1 MIQVVLFLLVG
12 LGLFAFLYALIRRSR
27 TAEGSA
33 QQVLK
38 ARQALSV
45 LQAGLL
51 PAQVLERIF
60 AKDDYDYV
68 VSAGDAAL
76 TRMFVAER
84 KAIALSWVR
93 EIRQRIVS
101 LQEFHRGSAR
111 LYSRLSLRTEMR
123 LAFDFFI
130 LWCACR
136 ALEMSLH
143 LRGPYAAPQMVGRVA
158 RVAGSVCATSEE
170 AMSFLSTMKIE
181 RLAADSGRNLTA
193 L

>member
-1 MIQVVLFLLVG
+1 MIQLALFLLTG
-12 LGLFAFLYALIRRSR
+12 LVLFAFLYALVRRSR

-38 ARQALSV
+38 ARQALSG

-60 AKDDYDYV
+60 AKEDYEYV
-68 VSAGDAAL
+68 VNAGDAAL

-84 KAIALSWVR
+84 KTIALSWVR

-101 LQEFHRGSAR
+101 LQEFHQGSAR
-111 LYSRLSLRTEMR
+111 LYSRLSLRAEMR
-123 LAFDFFI
+123 LAFDFFT
-130 LWCACR
+130 LLCACR
-136 ALEMSLH
+136 ALQVALH
-143 LRGPYAAPQMVGRVA
+143 LRGPYAAPHMVGRVA
-158 RVAGSVCATSEE
+158 SVAASVCATSEE
-170 AMSFLSTMKIE
+170 AMGFLSSMKID
-181 RLAADSGRNLTA
+181 RLAADSARNMTA